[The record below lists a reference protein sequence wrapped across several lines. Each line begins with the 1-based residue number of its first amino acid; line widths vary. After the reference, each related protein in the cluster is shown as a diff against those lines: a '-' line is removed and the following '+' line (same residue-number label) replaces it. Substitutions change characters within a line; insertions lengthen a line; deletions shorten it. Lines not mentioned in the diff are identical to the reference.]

1 VVAIEVV
8 DAVVEVLLTS
18 PVVEVEDALV
28 VVACSVTDVVVN
40 VEVVEGMSPLEEV
53 SGSVVDTVDV

>member
-1 VVAIEVV
+1 MV